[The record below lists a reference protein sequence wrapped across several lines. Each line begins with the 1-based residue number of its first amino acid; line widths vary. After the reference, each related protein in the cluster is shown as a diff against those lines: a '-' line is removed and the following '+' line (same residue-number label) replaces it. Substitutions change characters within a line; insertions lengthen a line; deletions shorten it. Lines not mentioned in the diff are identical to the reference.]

1 MIIDYKNENEFAL
14 SNGVKPENNIGET
27 WFEGEDVCKG
37 ITFKNFFHLCVEH
50 TVFEDCVFDTITA
63 LNDQGYII
71 YSVYGKKRKLK
82 IFFNSI

>member
-37 ITFKNFFHLCVEH
+37 ITLKN
-50 TVFEDCVFDTITA
+50 
-63 LNDQGYII
+63 
-71 YSVYGKKRKLK
+71 
-82 IFFNSI
+82 FFNSI

>member
-37 ITFKNFFHLCVEH
+37 ITFKNFFNP
-50 TVFEDCVFDTITA
+50 I
-63 LNDQGYII
+63 
-71 YSVYGKKRKLK
+71 
-82 IFFNSI
+82 